1 MRHFIREQTGFGV
14 TVYVGPGWVFHWSS
28 EDGFQRERAEHRTW
42 RFGLIVALRKNSSPV
57 VVEEHGGRPT
67 CPVCRREGRLSVG
80 MYIDK
85 SPGGTERWTCGHY
98 VGK

>member
-1 MRHFIREQTGFGV
+1 MRRYVREQTGFGV

-28 EDGFQRERAEHRTW
+28 EDGFQRERAGHRTW
-42 RFGLIVALRKNSSPV
+42 RLGLIIAVRRNSSPV
-57 VVEEHGGRPT
+57 IEEYDGRPT

-80 MYIDK
+80 LYDYK
-85 SPGGTERWTCGHY
+85 TPGGTEVWTCGHT